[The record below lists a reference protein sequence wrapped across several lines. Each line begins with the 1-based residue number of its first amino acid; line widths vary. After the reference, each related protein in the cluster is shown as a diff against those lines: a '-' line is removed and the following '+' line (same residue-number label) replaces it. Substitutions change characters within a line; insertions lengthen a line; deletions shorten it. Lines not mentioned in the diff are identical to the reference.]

1 MIDEEIRKK
10 KDEYIF
16 INRIIKNTGVEGFGN
31 RYCIWVQGCSI
42 RCPQCSNQDMW
53 EKESG
58 KKYKVDDII
67 KDILNQGS
75 NIEGITFLG
84 GEPFEQPKS
93 LAIISEKVR
102 KEGYS
107 VITFSG
113 YEYDYLKE
121 NLEKDIQK
129 LLENTDLLIDGPFK
143 IEKLDYSK
151 PWTGSSNQQYI
162 FLSNRYRREQLERI
176 KNRFEIHID
185 NNGRVSIN
193 GMGNYEK
200 IIEFLKEGN
209 RLWEK

>member
-1 MIDEEIRKK
+1 
-10 KDEYIF
+10 
-16 INRIIKNTGVEGFGN
+16 
-31 RYCIWVQGCSI
+31 
-42 RCPQCSNQDMW
+42 MW